1 MVCTMIVV
9 LYTVCSSCQVGQVQ
23 AQLKLERAARQD
35 LEMHT
40 EALVA
45 QKTLTHQEILVLT
58 QEVEKCEYSTCVLAY
73 QIKLGSV
80 PF

>member
-1 MVCTMIVV
+1 MLTEHAVTVV
-9 LYTVCSSCQVGQVQ
+9 IACQVSQLQGQ
-23 AQLKLERAARQD
+23 LRLERAARQD

-58 QEVEKCEYSTCVLAY
+58 QEVEKCKCMCVDL
-73 QIKLGSV
+73 QVLVHCSL
-80 PF
+80 